1 MDTTA
6 ITNFLKNAS
15 KNLVAGVAGAVT
27 SSDEVRVVPAIAP
40 IPIDDVN
47 TSYGAPEAIERP
59 KKEEGKEQRKY
70 EEIVEERIKEVAFK
84 KSMPY
89 QPEVALQKGGI
100 VKRETIAKVG
110 EKEPEVVTPVKNYG
124 ESVEQVYRQGAALII
139 SSSLGFLKTLP
150 PSPAK
155 GSVIAETNR
164 LKGIFG
170 LVETPKPQKV
180 IGLKAPLVWWGSG
193 KAAAKSGAM
202 PTQKAAE
209 GGGKK
214 GGGGF
219 NLLRTFRNLK
229 NLGKKFKVG
238 KLFKKTKIG
247 KTLRNTAAGVKKLG
261 RPLGKLGKST
271 GKLLKSGSKA
281 GKTILKKGIKKI
293 GAKVGGKALAKVGA
307 KALGKGLLKK
317 IPFVGMGAGLLFA
330 GQRLLKGD
338 FKGAMLEAAS
348 GIAST
353 IPGVGTAVSIGLDA
367 TLAAKDM
374 GVLPGQKQAEEQQ
387 SGLQAPDPTK
397 DMYGRPIVLNPP
409 TMKAWTRAVNRAAKD
424 GINLP
429 MSVTSSY
436 RSPEQQQALVDAA
449 EAGDKNVINPAQ
461 PGNSPH
467 GQGWAIDIDYSS
479 KANEWM
485 RDKGKKFGFQWQ
497 GEKDPVHFD
506 FINNDNNDKWLQPGK
521 NKWIPNVDDPVGNPS
536 SGEQKSG
543 GQPQKSDTSS
553 ITAPGTMP
561 ESVSTLN
568 NEPVVQGTTNVAG
581 NVIPDPKVVPVPQ
594 QPQIIT
600 VPYSL
605 KGKEREEYIER
616 SVASI
621 DPFGK
626 GVKYTV
632 WEDYSE

>member
-6 ITNFLKNAS
+6 ITNFLKNAAKS
-15 KNLVAGVAGAVT
+15 LVAGVAGAVT

-89 QPEVALQKGGI
+89 QPEVALEKGGI
-100 VKRETIAKVG
+100 VKSETIAKVG
-110 EKEPEVVTPVKNYG
+110 EKEPEVITPVKNYG
-124 ESVEQVYRQGAALII
+124 ESVELVYKQGAALII
-139 SSSLGFLKTLP
+139 SSSLGFLKSLP

-155 GSVIAETNR
+155 GSVIAEANR
-164 LKGIFG
+164 LKSIFG
-170 LVETPKPQKV
+170 IVETPKPQKT

-193 KAAAKSGAM
+193 KAAAKAGVM
-202 PTQKAAE
+202 PKQKAAE
-209 GGGKK
+209 GGGGKS

-219 NLLRTFRNLK
+219 NLLRTFKNLK

-238 KLFKKTKIG
+238 KMFKKTKIG
-247 KTLRNTAAGVKKLG
+247 KVFRNTAAGVKKLG
-261 RPLGKLGKST
+261 RPISKVGKSA

-374 GVLPGQKQAEEQQ
+374 GVLPGQKQAEDQQ
-387 SGLQAPDPTK
+387 SGLQAPDPKK

-409 TMKAWTRAVNRAAKD
+409 TMKAWIRAVNAAAKD

-449 EAGDKNVINPAQ
+449 EAGDKNVISPAQ

-467 GQGWAIDIDYSS
+467 GQGWAVDIDYAS

-485 RDKGKKFGFQWQ
+485 RDKGKKFGFEWQ

-506 FINNDNNDKWLQPGK
+506 FLNNDQNNKWLQPGK
-521 NKWIPNVDDPVGNPS
+521 NKWIPNIDDPVGDPS

-543 GQPQKSDTSS
+543 GSPQKGDTSS

-568 NEPVVQGTTNVAG
+568 NEPVTQGVTNVAG
-581 NVIPDPKVVPVPQ
+581 NVIPDPRVVPVKQ

-600 VPYSL
+600 VPYDMQ
-605 KGKEREEYIER
+605 GAEREEYIQN
-616 SVASI
+616 SLTLI
-621 DPFGK
+621 DPYGK
-626 GVKYTV
+626 GVKYEV
-632 WEDYSE
+632 WDEF

>member
-1 MDTTA
+1 MDA
-6 ITNFLKNAS
+6 SIVTNFFKKAAKS
-15 KNLVAGVAGAVT
+15 LVAGVAGAIT
-27 SSDEVRVVPAIAP
+27 SSDEVKLVPAIAP

-47 TSYGAPEAIERP
+47 EQYGKAEPVERP

-70 EEIVEERIKEVAFK
+70 EELVEERIKEVAFK

-100 VKRETIAKVG
+100 VKSETIAKVG

-124 ESVEQVYRQGAALII
+124 ESVELVYKQGAALII

-155 GSVIAETNR
+155 ASVIAEANR
-164 LKGIFG
+164 LKSIFG
-170 LVETPKPQKV
+170 IVETPKPQKT
-180 IGLKAPLVWWGSG
+180 IGLKAPLVWWGG
-193 KAAAKSGAM
+193 KSAAKTGAM

-209 GGGKK
+209 SGGKK
-214 GGGGF
+214 GGFGM
-219 NLLRTFRNLK
+219 NLLRTFRNIK
-229 NLGKKFKVG
+229 NLGKK
-238 KLFKKTKIG
+238 LKIG
-247 KTLRNTAAGVKKLG
+247 QRFKNL
-261 RPLGKLGKST
+261 KLGKKVRNIVAGGKKATKGVAKVAKSG
-271 GKLLKSGSKA
+271 GKLLKGASKA
-281 GKTILKKGIKKI
+281 GKALLKKGAKKVA
-293 GAKVGGKALAKVGA
+293 AKVGGKAIAKVGA

-330 GQRLLKGD
+330 GQRLMSGD

-353 IPGVGTAVSIGLDA
+353 IPGVGTAVSVGLDA
-367 TLAAKDM
+367 ALAAKDM
-374 GVLPGQKQAEEQQ
+374 GVLPAQKQAEEQQ

-409 TMKAWTRAVNRAAKD
+409 TMKAWIKAVNRAAKD

-449 EAGDKNVINPAQ
+449 EAGDENVINPAQ
-461 PGNSPH
+461 PGKSPH
-467 GQGWAIDIDYSS
+467 GQGWAIDIDYTS

-506 FINNDNNDKWLQPGK
+506 FINNDDNDKWLRPGK
-521 NKWIPNVDDPVGNPS
+521 NKWIPNIDDPVGDPS

-543 GQPQKSDTSS
+543 GSPQKADTSS

-568 NEPVVQGTTNVAG
+568 NEPVTQGVTNIAG
-581 NVIPDPKVVPVPQ
+581 NIVPDPRVVPVPQ

-600 VPYSL
+600 VPYDMQ
-605 KGKEREEYIER
+605 GKEREEYIQN
-616 SVASI
+616 SLTLI
-621 DPFGK
+621 DPYGK
-626 GVKYTV
+626 GVKYEV
-632 WEDYSE
+632 WDEY

>member
-1 MDTTA
+1 MDA
-6 ITNFLKNAS
+6 SIVTNFFKKAAKS
-15 KNLVAGVAGAVT
+15 LVAGVAGAIT
-27 SSDEVRVVPAIAP
+27 SSDEVKLVPAIAP

-47 TSYGAPEAIERP
+47 EQYGKAEPVERP

-70 EEIVEERIKEVAFK
+70 EELVEERIKEVAFK

-100 VKRETIAKVG
+100 VKSETIAKVG

-124 ESVEQVYRQGAALII
+124 ESVELVYKQGAALII

-155 GSVIAETNR
+155 ASVIAEANR
-164 LKGIFG
+164 LKSIFG
-170 LVETPKPQKV
+170 IVETPKPQKT
-180 IGLKAPLVWWGSG
+180 IGLKAPLVWWGG
-193 KAAAKSGAM
+193 KSAAKTGAM

-214 GGGGF
+214 GGFGM
-219 NLLRTFRNLK
+219 NLLRTFRNIK
-229 NLGKKFKVG
+229 NLGKK
-238 KLFKKTKIG
+238 LKIG
-247 KTLRNTAAGVKKLG
+247 QRFKNL
-261 RPLGKLGKST
+261 KLGKKVRNIVAGGKKATKGVAKVAKSG
-271 GKLLKSGSKA
+271 GKLLKGASKA
-281 GKTILKKGIKKI
+281 GKALLKKGAKKVA
-293 GAKVGGKALAKVGA
+293 AKVGGKAIAKVGA

-330 GQRLLKGD
+330 GQRLMSGD

-353 IPGVGTAVSIGLDA
+353 IPGVGTAVSVGLDA
-367 TLAAKDM
+367 ALAAKDM

-409 TMKAWTRAVNRAAKD
+409 TMKAWTKAVNRAAKD

-449 EAGDKNVINPAQ
+449 EAGDENVINPAQ
-461 PGNSPH
+461 PGKSPH
-467 GQGWAIDIDYSS
+467 GQGWAIDIDYTS

-506 FINNDNNDKWLQPGK
+506 FINNDDNDKWLRPGK
-521 NKWIPNVDDPVGNPS
+521 NKWIPNIDDPVGAPS

-543 GQPQKSDTSS
+543 GSPQKADTSS

-568 NEPVVQGTTNVAG
+568 NEPVIQGVTNIAG
-581 NVIPDPKVVPVPQ
+581 NIVPDPRVVPVPQ

-600 VPYSL
+600 VPYDMQ
-605 KGKEREEYIER
+605 GKEREEYIQN
-616 SVASI
+616 SLTLI
-621 DPFGK
+621 DPYGK
-626 GVKYTV
+626 GVKYEV
-632 WEDYSE
+632 WDEY

>member
-6 ITNFLKNAS
+6 ITNFLKNAAKS
-15 KNLVAGVAGAVT
+15 LVAGVAGAVT

-89 QPEVALQKGGI
+89 QPEVALEKGGI
-100 VKRETIAKVG
+100 VKSETIAKVG
-110 EKEPEVVTPVKNYG
+110 EKEPEVITPVKNYG
-124 ESVEQVYRQGAALII
+124 ESVELVYKQGAALII
-139 SSSLGFLKTLP
+139 SSSLGFLKSLP

-155 GSVIAETNR
+155 GSVIAEANR
-164 LKGIFG
+164 LKSIFG
-170 LVETPKPQKV
+170 IVETPKPQKT

-193 KAAAKSGAM
+193 KAAAKAGVM
-202 PTQKAAE
+202 PKQKAAE
-209 GGGKK
+209 GGGGKS

-219 NLLRTFRNLK
+219 NLLRTFKNLK

-238 KLFKKTKIG
+238 KMFKKTKIG
-247 KTLRNTAAGVKKLG
+247 KVFRNTAAGVKKLG
-261 RPLGKLGKST
+261 RPISKVGKSA

-353 IPGVGTAVSIGLDA
+353 IPGIGTAVSIGLDA

-374 GVLPGQKQAEEQQ
+374 GVLPGQKQAEDQQ
-387 SGLQAPDPTK
+387 SGLQAPDPKK

-409 TMKAWTRAVNRAAKD
+409 TMKAWIRAVNAAAKD

-449 EAGDKNVINPAQ
+449 EAGDKNVISPAQ

-467 GQGWAIDIDYSS
+467 GQGWAVDIDYAS

-485 RDKGKKFGFQWQ
+485 RDKGKKFGFEWQ

-506 FINNDNNDKWLQPGK
+506 FLNNDQNNKWLQPGK
-521 NKWIPNVDDPVGNPS
+521 NKWIPNIDDPVGDPS

-543 GQPQKSDTSS
+543 GSPQKGDTSS

-568 NEPVVQGTTNVAG
+568 NEPVTQGVTNVAG
-581 NVIPDPKVVPVPQ
+581 NVIPDPRVVPVKQ

-600 VPYSL
+600 VPYDMQ
-605 KGKEREEYIER
+605 GAEREEYIQN
-616 SVASI
+616 SLTLI
-621 DPFGK
+621 DPYGK
-626 GVKYTV
+626 GVKYEV
-632 WEDYSE
+632 WDEF

>member
-124 ESVEQVYRQGAALII
+124 ESVELVYKQGAALII

-155 GSVIAETNR
+155 GSVIAEANR
-164 LKGIFG
+164 LKSIFG
-170 LVETPKPQKV
+170 IVETPKPQKT
-180 IGLKAPLVWWGSG
+180 IGLRAPLVWWGSG
-193 KAAAKSGAM
+193 KAAAKAGVM

-409 TMKAWTRAVNRAAKD
+409 TMKAWIRAVNRAAKD

-436 RSPEQQQALVDAA
+436 RSPEQQQALVDAS
-449 EAGDKNVINPAQ
+449 EAGDKNVITPAPVGQ
-461 PGNSPH
+461 SPH

-506 FINNDNNDKWLQPGK
+506 FINNDRNNKWLEPGK
-521 NKWIPNVDDPVGNPS
+521 NKWIPNIDDPVGDPS

-543 GQPQKSDTSS
+543 GQPQKPDTSS

-568 NEPVVQGTTNVAG
+568 NEPVVQGTTNIAG
-581 NVIPDPKVVPVPQ
+581 NIVPNPQVVPVPQ

-605 KGKEREEYIER
+605 KGKEREEHIER
-616 SVASI
+616 AVASI

-626 GVKYTV
+626 GVKYTI

>member
-6 ITNFLKNAS
+6 ITNFLKNAAKS
-15 KNLVAGVAGAVT
+15 LVAGVAGAVT

-89 QPEVALQKGGI
+89 QPEVALEKGGI
-100 VKRETIAKVG
+100 VKSETIAKVG
-110 EKEPEVVTPVKNYG
+110 EKEPEVITPVKNYG
-124 ESVEQVYRQGAALII
+124 ESVELVYKQGAALII
-139 SSSLGFLKTLP
+139 SSSLGFLKSLP

-155 GSVIAETNR
+155 GSVIAEANR
-164 LKGIFG
+164 LKSIFG
-170 LVETPKPQKV
+170 IVETPKPQKT

-193 KAAAKSGAM
+193 KAAAKAGVM
-202 PTQKAAE
+202 PKQAAAE
-209 GGGKK
+209 GGGGKS

-219 NLLRTFRNLK
+219 NLLRTFKNLK

-238 KLFKKTKIG
+238 KMFKKTKIG
-247 KTLRNTAAGVKKLG
+247 KVFRNTAAGVKKLG
-261 RPLGKLGKST
+261 RPISKVGKSA

-374 GVLPGQKQAEEQQ
+374 GVLPGQKQAEDQQ
-387 SGLQAPDPTK
+387 SGLQAPDPKK

-409 TMKAWTRAVNRAAKD
+409 TMKAWIRAVNAAAKD

-449 EAGDKNVINPAQ
+449 EAGDKNVISPAQ

-467 GQGWAIDIDYSS
+467 GQGWAVDIDYAS

-485 RDKGKKFGFQWQ
+485 RDKGKKFGFEWQ

-506 FINNDNNDKWLQPGK
+506 FLNNDQNNKWLQPGK
-521 NKWIPNVDDPVGNPS
+521 NKWIPNIDDPVGDPS

-543 GQPQKSDTSS
+543 GSPQKGDTSS

-568 NEPVVQGTTNVAG
+568 NEPVTQGVTNVAG
-581 NVIPDPKVVPVPQ
+581 NVIPDPRVVPVKQ

-600 VPYSL
+600 VPYDL
-605 KGKEREEYIER
+605 QGAEREEYIQN
-616 SVASI
+616 SLTLI
-621 DPFGK
+621 DPYGK
-626 GVKYTV
+626 GVKYEV
-632 WEDYSE
+632 WDEF

>member
-1 MDTTA
+1 MDA
-6 ITNFLKNAS
+6 SIVTNFFKKAAKS
-15 KNLVAGVAGAVT
+15 LVAGVAGAIT
-27 SSDEVRVVPAIAP
+27 SSDEVKLVPAIAP

-47 TSYGAPEAIERP
+47 EQYGKAEPVERP

-70 EEIVEERIKEVAFK
+70 EELVEERIKEVAFK

-100 VKRETIAKVG
+100 VKSETIAKVG

-124 ESVEQVYRQGAALII
+124 ESVELVYKQGAALII

-155 GSVIAETNR
+155 ASVIAEANR
-164 LKGIFG
+164 LKSIFG
-170 LVETPKPQKV
+170 IVETPKPQKT
-180 IGLKAPLVWWGSG
+180 IGLKAPLVWWGG
-193 KAAAKSGAM
+193 KSAAKTGAM

-214 GGGGF
+214 GGFGM
-219 NLLRTFRNLK
+219 NLLRTFRNIK
-229 NLGKKFKVG
+229 NLGKK
-238 KLFKKTKIG
+238 LKIG
-247 KTLRNTAAGVKKLG
+247 QRFKNL
-261 RPLGKLGKST
+261 KLGKKVRNIVAGGKKATKGVAKVAKSG
-271 GKLLKSGSKA
+271 GKLLKGASKA
-281 GKTILKKGIKKI
+281 GKALLKKGAKKVA
-293 GAKVGGKALAKVGA
+293 AKVGGKAIAKVGA

-330 GQRLLKGD
+330 GQRLMSGD

-353 IPGVGTAVSIGLDA
+353 IPGVGTAVSVGLDA
-367 TLAAKDM
+367 ALAAKDM

-409 TMKAWTRAVNRAAKD
+409 TMKAWTKAVNRAAKD

-449 EAGDKNVINPAQ
+449 EAGDENVINPAQ
-461 PGNSPH
+461 PGKSPH
-467 GQGWAIDIDYSS
+467 GQGWAIDIDYTS

-506 FINNDNNDKWLQPGK
+506 FINNDDNDKWLRPGK
-521 NKWIPNVDDPVGNPS
+521 NKWIPNIDDPVGDPS

-543 GQPQKSDTSS
+543 GSPQKADTSS

-568 NEPVVQGTTNVAG
+568 NEPVIQGTTNIAG
-581 NVIPDPKVVPVPQ
+581 NIVPNPQVVPVPQ

-600 VPYSL
+600 VPYDMQ
-605 KGKEREEYIER
+605 GKEREEYIQN
-616 SVASI
+616 SLTLI
-621 DPFGK
+621 DPYGK
-626 GVKYTV
+626 GVKYEV
-632 WEDYSE
+632 WDEY

>member
-6 ITNFLKNAS
+6 ITNFLKNAAKS
-15 KNLVAGVAGAVT
+15 LVAGVAGAVT

-100 VKRETIAKVG
+100 VKSETIAKVG
-110 EKEPEVVTPVKNYG
+110 EKEPEVITPVKNYG
-124 ESVEQVYRQGAALII
+124 ESVELVYKQGAALII
-139 SSSLGFLKTLP
+139 SSSLGFLKSLP

-155 GSVIAETNR
+155 GSVIAEANR
-164 LKGIFG
+164 LKSIFG
-170 LVETPKPQKV
+170 IVETPKPQKT

-193 KAAAKSGAM
+193 KAAAKAGVM
-202 PTQKAAE
+202 PKQKAAE
-209 GGGKK
+209 GGGGKS

-219 NLLRTFRNLK
+219 NLLRTFKNLK

-238 KLFKKTKIG
+238 KMFKKTKIG
-247 KTLRNTAAGVKKLG
+247 KVFRNTAAGVKKLG
-261 RPLGKLGKST
+261 RPISKVGKSA

-374 GVLPGQKQAEEQQ
+374 GVLPGQKQAEDQQ
-387 SGLQAPDPTK
+387 SGLQAPDPKK

-409 TMKAWTRAVNRAAKD
+409 TMKAWIRAVNAAAKD

-449 EAGDKNVINPAQ
+449 EAGDKNVISPAQ

-467 GQGWAIDIDYSS
+467 GQGWAVDIDYAS

-485 RDKGKKFGFQWQ
+485 RDKGKKFGFEWQ

-506 FINNDNNDKWLQPGK
+506 FLNNDQNNKWLQPGK
-521 NKWIPNVDDPVGNPS
+521 NKWIPNIDDPVGDPS

-543 GQPQKSDTSS
+543 GSPQKGDTSS

-568 NEPVVQGTTNVAG
+568 NEPVTQGVTNVAG
-581 NVIPDPKVVPVPQ
+581 NVIPDPRVVPVKQ

-600 VPYSL
+600 VPYDMQ
-605 KGKEREEYIER
+605 GAEREEYIQN
-616 SVASI
+616 SLTLI
-621 DPFGK
+621 DPYGK
-626 GVKYTV
+626 GVKYEV
-632 WEDYSE
+632 WDEF

>member
-1 MDTTA
+1 MDA
-6 ITNFLKNAS
+6 SIVTNFFKKAAKS
-15 KNLVAGVAGAVT
+15 LVAGVAGAIT
-27 SSDEVRVVPAIAP
+27 SSDEVKLVPAIAP

-47 TSYGAPEAIERP
+47 EQYGKAEPVERP

-70 EEIVEERIKEVAFK
+70 EDIVEERIKEIAFK

-100 VKRETIAKVG
+100 VKSETIAKVG

-124 ESVEQVYRQGAALII
+124 ESVELVYKQGAALII

-155 GSVIAETNR
+155 ASVIAEANR
-164 LKGIFG
+164 LKSIFG
-170 LVETPKPQKV
+170 IVETPKPQKT
-180 IGLKAPLVWWGSG
+180 IGLKAPLVWWGG
-193 KAAAKSGAM
+193 KSAAKTGAM

-214 GGGGF
+214 GGFGM
-219 NLLRTFRNLK
+219 NLLRTFRNIK
-229 NLGKKFKVG
+229 NLGKK
-238 KLFKKTKIG
+238 LKIG
-247 KTLRNTAAGVKKLG
+247 QRFKNL
-261 RPLGKLGKST
+261 KLGKKVRNIVAGGKKATKGVAKVAKSG
-271 GKLLKSGSKA
+271 GKLLKGASKA
-281 GKTILKKGIKKI
+281 GKALLKKGAKKVA
-293 GAKVGGKALAKVGA
+293 AKVGGKAIAKVGA

-330 GQRLLKGD
+330 GQRLMSGD

-353 IPGVGTAVSIGLDA
+353 IPGVGTAVSVGLDA
-367 TLAAKDM
+367 ALAAKDM

-409 TMKAWTRAVNRAAKD
+409 TMKAWIKAVNRAAKD

-449 EAGDKNVINPAQ
+449 EAGDENVINPAQ
-461 PGNSPH
+461 PGKSPH
-467 GQGWAIDIDYSS
+467 GQGWAIDIDYTS

-506 FINNDNNDKWLQPGK
+506 FINNDDNDKWLRPGK
-521 NKWIPNVDDPVGNPS
+521 NKWIPNIDDPVGAPS

-543 GQPQKSDTSS
+543 GSPQKADTSS

-568 NEPVVQGTTNVAG
+568 NEPVIQGTTNIAG
-581 NVIPDPKVVPVPQ
+581 NIVPNPQVVPVPQ

-600 VPYSL
+600 VPYDMQ
-605 KGKEREEYIER
+605 GKEREEYIQN
-616 SVASI
+616 SLTLI
-621 DPFGK
+621 DPYGK
-626 GVKYTV
+626 GVKYEV
-632 WEDYSE
+632 WDEY